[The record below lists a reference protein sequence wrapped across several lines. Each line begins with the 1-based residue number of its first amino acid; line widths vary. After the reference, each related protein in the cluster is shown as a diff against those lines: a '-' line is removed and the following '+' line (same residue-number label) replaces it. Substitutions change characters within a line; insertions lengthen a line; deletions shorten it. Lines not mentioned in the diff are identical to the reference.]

1 MEVLIFEHLL
11 AYQLIHLHFSLILL
25 RLCPKICFDTPVSF
39 PSLLLLAWLL
49 NTCQAHSKY
58 KYMQKPTLLFMIMYE
73 AVPGSQNQELSSS
86 LVLFVSNS
94 LSITYVIIIFSQ
106 YDSDITLLM
115 KMASWQ
121 RNKNVFL
128 A

>member
-1 MEVLIFEHLL
+1 
-11 AYQLIHLHFSLILL
+11 
-25 RLCPKICFDTPVSF
+25 
-39 PSLLLLAWLL
+39 
-49 NTCQAHSKY
+49 
-58 KYMQKPTLLFMIMYE
+58 MQKPTLLFMIMYE

-115 KMASWQ
+115 KMASLQ
-121 RNKNVFL
+121 RNKNAFL